1 MAART
6 HEVSDWK
13 KKEAMK
19 LRVEENMTYAEIAD
33 QMGVSKAYVALLL
46 KDSVKKPN
54 FHRWAWDSTPYPVL
68 TQWMN
73 EHQMSKMQLATA
85 LGYAPSSNSQYIVY
99 RRMKEGRLDK
109 KEIDKLIQITGISYE
124 NLFRRMA

>member
-13 KKEAMK
+13 KQQALK
-19 LRVEENMTYAEIAD
+19 LRIEENMTYGEIAD
-33 QMGVSKAYVALLL
+33 AMGVSRSYVALLL
-46 KDSVKKPN
+46 KDTVKKPN

-73 EHQMSKMQLATA
+73 EHQMSKMDLATA
-85 LGYAPSSNSQYIVY
+85 LGYSPSSNSQYIVY
-99 RRMKEGRLDK
+99 RRMREGRLDK
-109 KEIDKLIQITGISYE
+109 AEIDKLIQITGISYE

>member
-1 MAART
+1 MASRT

-13 KKEAMK
+13 KREALK

-85 LGYAPSSNSQYIVY
+85 LGYAPSSKFYRSCRNSCRNIADIV
-99 RRMKEGRLDK
+99 KFGK
-109 KEIDKLIQITGISYE
+109 IS
-124 NLFRRMA
+124 R

>member
-13 KKEAMK
+13 KREAMK
-19 LRVEENMTYAEIAD
+19 LRVEENMTYGEIAD
-33 QMGVSKAYVALLL
+33 AMGVSRSYVALLL
-46 KDSVKKPN
+46 KETVKKPN

-73 EHQMSKMQLATA
+73 EHQMSKMDLATA
-85 LGYAPSSNSQYIVY
+85 LGYSPSSNSQYIVY
-99 RRMKEGRLDK
+99 RRMKEGKLDK
-109 KEIDKLIQITGISYE
+109 TEIDKLIQITGISYE

>member
-13 KKEAMK
+13 KQQAMK
-19 LRVEENMTYAEIAD
+19 LRIEENMTYSEIAD
-33 QMGVSKAYVALLL
+33 AMGVSRSYVALLL
-46 KDSVKKPN
+46 RDTVKKPN

-73 EHQMSKMQLATA
+73 EHQMSKMDLASA
-85 LGYAPSSNSQYIVY
+85 LGYSPNASSQYIVY
-99 RRMKEGRLDK
+99 RRIKEGRLEK
-109 KEIDKLIQITGISYE
+109 SEIDKLLQITGINYE
-124 NLFRRMA
+124 NLFRRSV

>member
-13 KKEAMK
+13 KQQALK
-19 LRVEENMTYAEIAD
+19 LRIEENMTYGEIAD
-33 QMGVSKAYVALLL
+33 EMGVSRSYVALLL
-46 KDSVKKPN
+46 KDTVKKPN

-99 RRMKEGRLDK
+99 RRMREGKLDK
-109 KEIDKLIQITGISYE
+109 SEIDKLIQITGLNYE
-124 NLFRRMA
+124 TLFRRMA

>member
-13 KKEAMK
+13 KQQALK
-19 LRVEENMTYAEIAD
+19 LRIEDNMTYGEIAD
-33 QMGVSKAYVALLL
+33 AMGVSRSYVALLL
-46 KDSVKKPN
+46 KDTVKKPN

-85 LGYAPSSNSQYIVY
+85 LGYSPSSNSQYIVY
-99 RRMKEGRLDK
+99 RRMREGNLSK
-109 KEIDKLIQITGISYE
+109 SEIDKLIQITGISYE

>member
-1 MAART
+1 MASRT

-13 KKEAMK
+13 KREALK

-85 LGYAPSSNSQYIVY
+85 LGYAPSSNNQYVVY
-99 RRMKEGRLDK
+99 RRLREGNLTK
-109 KEIDKLIQITGISYE
+109 NEIDKLLRITGISYE